1 MGAKPKTMNKP
12 NARLAV
18 KTGSVQRKSSTKSV
32 QKLKKNIVPGAV
44 PNVVVHGKT
53 EAEKETDDFIDDE
66 TGMDRSIWVL
76 ASFGINPNTLP
87 SNVAQTFANKYRYT
101 WKQIASKQA
110 FNGSV
115 LEFYGMTVSPD
126 FDVFDAARHDIV
138 GVNDPVL
145 RHIMAPVLPGEKPRV
160 YLKTRFP
167 AKFLNEL
174 NELVNP
180 QTPAPWNAVTW
191 SEMKKLAKG
200 VDSIEPDLIIRFKN
214 EIRVYELKIGN
225 GKLDPSPMNSKGAIR
240 PKGAAECHQLM
251 RIAKVLNTYA
261 NQLGVNFFQ
270 NRSPPMIRLYFVAWQ
285 HGYNPSTKPDFVVSP
300 LMPTTRNGNSRSYLN
315 VQVVKGSEF
324 QAATSGMGG
333 NGRSVQGISHTS
345 TSAVLRKLDLQR
357 LKALNMVTNELF
369 GSRGQFR
376 NQMIESERQ
385 LNNEIRSL
393 PTLALGR
400 VQTVPG
406 AKATKGQEATEA
418 KRISELARQVFRP
431 QGFGVRNN
439 ERFGTVFTRP
449 RRNRPQTAQRRAY
462 GTAKQAFQRAGFSPS
477 QVQRGLSSLAPQ
489 PMNVS
494 RLVVPEVARRQGPPV
509 NLAAVAKA
517 AQNAANVQA
526 AANANPNRFRE
537 IYGRFLTNHANLAP
551 ALNAKL
557 RQMANAGNAS
567 AAVKLR
573 MKEVANAAR
582 REMNLG

>member
-1 MGAKPKTMNKP
+1 MKP
-12 NARLAV
+12 NQRLAV
-18 KTGSVQRKSSTKSV
+18 KSGGVQGKSV
-32 QKLKKNIVPGAV
+32 PKSVRKLKQNIVPGAI
-44 PNVVVHGKT
+44 PNVGIHGKT

-87 SNVAQTFANKYRYT
+87 SNVAQSFASKYRST

-115 LEFYGMTVSPD
+115 LEFYGMTVSPG
-126 FDVFDAARHDIV
+126 FEVWDAARHDIV
-138 GVNDPVL
+138 GSDDIVL
-145 RHIMAPVLPGEKPRV
+145 KHIMGPVLPGEKPRV

-180 QTPAPWNAVTW
+180 QAPAPWNTVMW
-191 SEMKKLAKG
+191 SGMKKLAKG

-225 GKLDPSPMNSKGAIR
+225 GKLDPSPMNSSGAIR
-240 PKGAAECHQLM
+240 QKGAAECHQLM
-251 RIAKVLNTYA
+251 RVAKVLNTYA
-261 NQLGVNFFQ
+261 NQLGGKFFQ
-270 NRSPPMIRLYFVAWQ
+270 NRSLPMVRLYFVAWQ

-333 NGRSVQGISHTS
+333 NGRSIQGISHTS

-357 LKALNMVTNELF
+357 LKALYKVTNELF
-369 GSRGQFR
+369 GNRGQFR
-376 NQMIESERQ
+376 NQMTQSEKQ
-385 LNNEIRSL
+385 LNEEIRSL
-393 PTLALGR
+393 PTRALGR
-400 VQTVPG
+400 VQIVPG
-406 AKATKGQEATEA
+406 ARATKGQEATEA
-418 KRISELARQVFRP
+418 KRINELARQVFRP

-439 ERFGTVFTRP
+439 ERYGTVFTRP
-449 RRNRPQTAQRRAY
+449 RSNRPQTAQRRAY
-462 GTAKQAFQRAGFSPS
+462 STAKQAFQRAGFSS
-477 QVQRGLSSLAPQ
+477 NQVRQGLSSLAPR
-489 PMNVS
+489 PINVS
-494 RLVVPEVARRQGPPV
+494 RLVVPEVARRTGPSV
-509 NLAAVAKA
+509 NLAAASKA

-526 AANANPNRFRE
+526 AANANTDRFRE
-537 IYGRFLTNHANLAP
+537 IYGRFLTNHANLEP

-557 RQMANAGNAS
+557 RQMANAGNAG

-573 MKEVANAAR
+573 VKEVANAAR